1 MALSNVLLTNG
12 QWKKISLAGE
22 SGAAWKWE
30 ANSPSR
36 ILIGHSDQTQTPT
49 DNIPYGSETGF
60 GIEIAYLLPDK
71 GISDV
76 LESDNGNDI
85 FYATILNVGETAKI
99 VVDFI

>member
-1 MALSNVLLTNG
+1 MALSNVTLTNG
-12 QWKKISLAGE
+12 QWKKISLAGQ
-22 SGAAWKWE
+22 SGAAWKWNT
-30 ANSPSR
+30 NSPVS
-36 ILIGHSDQTQTPT
+36 ILIAHSDQTQTPT

-60 GIEIAYLLPDK
+60 SRDAAYLLPDK

-85 FYATILNVGETAKI
+85 FYATILNTGETAEI